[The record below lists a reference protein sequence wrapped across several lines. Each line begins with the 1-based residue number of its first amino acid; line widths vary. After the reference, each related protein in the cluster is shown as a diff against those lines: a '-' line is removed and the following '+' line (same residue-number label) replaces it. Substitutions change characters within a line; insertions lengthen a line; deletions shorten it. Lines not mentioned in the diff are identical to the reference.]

1 MLQRIKAAYVST
13 YLTVSWLL
21 LALASWKLWQ
31 GADVLAWSGV
41 ALSAAPMAVLIAII
55 MIRPVLARTSENLLE
70 IHIPVGIGSLLAL
83 IAGSLSGDAMAM
95 LAGAVSY
102 AGFVGYTFWYSR
114 YERSA
119 SDALRVGNTLP
130 DVSLTTSSG
139 TPFSLRDVAG
149 QPSVILFFRGNWCPL
164 CMAQIKE
171 IAAEYREI
179 QALGAKVYLVS
190 PQPQGHSAALAKRF
204 DVDFEFLVDRDN
216 TAAKALG
223 IVSAFGIPTG
233 LEVMGYDTEAPM
245 PTVIITDANGRVHWA
260 DETDNYRVR
269 PEPET
274 FLKVLKTL

>member
-1 MLQRIKAAYVST
+1 MLQRIKAAYVSS

-21 LALASWKLWQ
+21 LALATWKLWQ

-41 ALSAAPMAVLIAII
+41 ALSAAPMAVLITLI
-55 MIRPVLARTSENLLE
+55 MIRPMLARTSANLLE

-83 IAGSLSGDAMAM
+83 IYGSVTNDIAAMVAGIVG
-95 LAGAVSY
+95 Y
-102 AGFVGYTFWYSR
+102 AGFIGYTFWYSR
-114 YERSA
+114 YDRDA
-119 SDALRVGNTLP
+119 SDALRVGKQLP

-139 TPFSLRDVAG
+139 EPFSLRDVAG

-179 QALGAKVYLVS
+179 QALGAKVFLVS

-216 TAAKALG
+216 KAAQALG

-274 FLKVLKTL
+274 FLKVLKTI